1 MFDRRQFLFFPAAV
15 AGAFAVDDPAA
26 RTEHEAWRKDRLARL
41 TKDDG
46 WLTLTGLHWL
56 DSGVNRIA
64 SAPGLVFHRN
74 GRHVRVES
82 AGPIVINN
90 KPPVRAAALKPNDD
104 KITIGTRTYFVIL
117 RGDRVA
123 IRERDS
129 RSPALASFKGLALYP
144 FNPQLRL
151 EARWL
156 PYPKPV
162 TRRIVNVAGTV
173 DEYQAP
179 GQAGFQLAGRTLR
192 LEPVI
197 EEDHLFY
204 VFKDLTAGKATYPAG
219 RFMEL
224 PFPKNGVA
232 IVDFNRAYNPPC
244 AFTPYATC
252 PLPLKQNH
260 LPVAIEAGE
269 LAYHLE

>member
-1 MFDRRQFLFFPAAV
+1 MLDRRQLLLLPGGGALAAI
-15 AGAFAVDDPAA
+15 DPAQA
-26 RTEHEAWRKDRLARL
+26 EHEAWRKDRLARL
-41 TKDDG
+41 LANDG

-56 DSGVNRIA
+56 DPGANRIA
-64 SAPGLVFHRN
+64 SAPGVVFHRQ
-74 GRHVRVES
+74 GRSVRMES
-82 AGPIVINN
+82 ATPVSINRN
-90 KPPVRAAALKPNDD
+90 PPVRAATLKPNDD
-104 KITIGTRTYFVIL
+104 KILVGTRTYFVIL

-123 IRERDS
+123 IRERDAD
-129 RSPALASFKGLALYP
+129 SPARASFKGLELYP
-144 FNPQLRL
+144 FHRRLRL
-151 EARWL
+151 EAKWL
-156 PYPKPV
+156 AYAKPV

-179 GQAGFQLAGRTLR
+179 GQAEFQLAGRTMR

-197 EEDHLFY
+197 EDDHLFY
-204 VFKDLTAGKATYPAG
+204 VFKDLTAGKTTYPAG

-224 PFPKNGVA
+224 PVAKNGIA

-252 PLPLKQNH
+252 PLPLKHNH

-269 LAYHLE
+269 RAYHLE